1 MRILWLILFCGVEV
15 IAADPKPSIA
25 LWRVPIP
32 MRDGVRL
39 SANVFL
45 PSENAPLPAI
55 LVRTPYGKGTSLI
68 PNYQAFVDRGY
79 AVVVEDVR
87 GTHDSEGAFEPLT
100 QEPADGSDTI
110 DWIARQRW
118 SNGKVG
124 MIGGSYLGIAQ
135 WKAALTGNPHLKA
148 IFPVVSGDDDYLDRF
163 YSTGGAL
170 KLGHRLEWLAENRK
184 APGYEPDFNRFIW
197 HLPLRSADVGATGR
211 PDTEW
216 SQAIEHPAYDSFW
229 QAISTRAQLD
239 KIRVPVFAVGGWY
252 DNYAESDL
260 DAYVLLRRSSGLNHI
275 LIGPWPHNMSS
286 KFADADYGSES
297 SVPVRRLQLQWFGQW
312 LGGKDS
318 PLVSAPPVKIFV
330 MGANRWREDRE
341 WPPASARPKIL
352 YLESR
357 GHANTL
363 TGDGSLQNSA
373 RRREASDSYIYDP
386 RDPVPTRGGSV
397 CCNPRVFPWGPLD
410 QRTVEKR
417 QDVLV
422 YTTAP
427 LESGLEVIGPVKAV
441 IYVAS
446 SARDTDFTA
455 KLVDVFPDGVA
466 RILSDGLL
474 RLRYRHSLAKP
485 VLANPSTIYQ
495 VTIDA
500 GVTANYFP
508 AGHRLRLEVS
518 SSNFPRFDRNPNTGG
533 PIASETRLVRA
544 NQWIYHGGAYA
555 SRLELLVMPL
565 APAVAVNAGHFRRD

>member
-1 MRILWLILFCGVEV
+1 VRIPWLILVCGVQV
-15 IAADPKPSIA
+15 FAADPKPSLA
-25 LWRVPIP
+25 LYRVPIP

-39 SANVFL
+39 SANVYL

-79 AVVVEDVR
+79 AVIVEDVR
-87 GTHDSEGAFEPLT
+87 GTYDSEGAFEPLT
-100 QEPADGSDTI
+100 QESGDGSDTI
-110 DWIARQRW
+110 DWITRQRW

-163 YSTGGAL
+163 YSPGGAL

-184 APGYEPDFNRFIW
+184 APGYEPDFNKFIW
-197 HLPLRSADVGATGR
+197 RLPLRTADVAATGK
-211 PDTEW
+211 PDSEW

-229 QAISTRAQLD
+229 QAISTREHLD
-239 KIRVPVFAVGGWY
+239 KIHIPVFAVGGWY

-260 DAYVLLRRSSGLNHI
+260 DAYASLRRSSGLNHI

-286 KFADADYGSES
+286 KFAQADFGPDSGI
-297 SVPVRRLQLQWFGQW
+297 PVRRLQFQWFDQW

-318 PLVSAPPVKIFV
+318 PLASAPPVKIFV

-341 WPPASARPKIL
+341 WPPAAARPKVL

-363 TGDGSLQNSA
+363 GGDGVLRDGPA
-373 RRREASDSYIYDP
+373 RREASDAYIYDP
-386 RDPVPTRGGSV
+386 RDPVPTRGGAV

-410 QRTVEKR
+410 QRPVEKR

-422 YTTAP
+422 YTTPP
-427 LESGLEVIGPVKAV
+427 LETGLEVIGPVKAV

-455 KLVDVFPDGVA
+455 KLVDVFPDGAA
-466 RILSDGLL
+466 RILSDGIL
-474 RLRYRHSLAKP
+474 RLRYRQSLSKP
-485 VLANPSTIYQ
+485 VLATPGTVYQ
-495 VTIDA
+495 VAIDA

-533 PIASETRLVRA
+533 PIATETRLLRA
-544 NQWIYHGGAYA
+544 TQRIYHGAA
-555 SRLELLVMPL
+555 HPSRLELLIMPP
-565 APAVAVNAGHFRRD
+565 ARAVAGNIQRD

>member
-1 MRILWLILFCGVEV
+1 MRISWLILVCGVEV
-15 IAADPKPSIA
+15 FAADPKPSIA
-25 LWRVPIP
+25 LWHVPIA

-55 LVRTPYGKGTSLI
+55 LVRTPYGKGTNLI
-68 PNYQAFVDRGY
+68 PNYQAFLDRGY

-87 GTHDSEGAFEPLT
+87 GTYESEGTFEPLT
-100 QEPADGSDTI
+100 QESGDGSDTI

-163 YSTGGAL
+163 YSPGGAL

-184 APGYEPDFNRFIW
+184 APGYEPYFNKFIW
-197 HLPLRSADVGATGR
+197 HLPLRTADMAATGK
-211 PDTEW
+211 PDSEW

-229 QAISTRAQLD
+229 QSVSTREHLH

-260 DAYVLLRRSSGLNHI
+260 DAYASLRRSSGLNHV

-286 KFADADYGSES
+286 KFVEADFGRES
-297 SVPVRRLQLQWFGQW
+297 SVPVRRLQLQWFDQW

-318 PLVSAPPVKIFV
+318 PVVSAPPVKIFV

-341 WPPASARPKIL
+341 WPPAGARAKVL

-363 TGDGSLQNSA
+363 AGDGMLRDRLPQ
-373 RRREASDSYIYDP
+373 REGSDSYAYDP
-386 RDPVPTRGGSV
+386 RDPVPTRGGAV

-410 QRTVEKR
+410 QRAVERR

-427 LESGLEVIGPVKAV
+427 LETGLEVIGPVKAV
-441 IYVAS
+441 LYVAS

-455 KLVDVFPDGVA
+455 KLVDVFPDGTA
-466 RILSDGLL
+466 RILSDGIL
-474 RLRYRHSLAKP
+474 RLRYRQSLAMP
-485 VLANPSTIYQ
+485 ILANPGTIYQ

-500 GVTANYFP
+500 GVTANYFA

-533 PIASETRLVRA
+533 PIASETRLLRA
-544 NQWIYHGGAYA
+544 SQRIYHGAA
-555 SRLELLVMPL
+555 HPSRLELLAMPPVRSL
-565 APAVAVNAGHFRRD
+565 AANAGNIHRD

>member
-1 MRILWLILFCGVEV
+1 VEV

-55 LVRTPYGKGTSLI
+55 LVRTPYGKGSSLI

-184 APGYEPDFNRFIW
+184 APGYEPEFNRFIW
-197 HLPLRSADVGATGR
+197 HLPLWSADVAATGR

-357 GHANTL
+357 GQANTL

-373 RRREASDSYIYDP
+373 PRREASDSYIYDP
-386 RDPVPTRGGSV
+386 RDPVPTRGGAV

-446 SARDTDFTA
+446 SAKDTDFTA
-455 KLVDVFPDGVA
+455 KLVDVFPDGAA
-466 RILSDGLL
+466 RILSDGIL
-474 RLRYRHSLAKP
+474 RLRYRHSLAKL

-508 AGHRLRLEVS
+508 VGHRLRLEVS

-544 NQWIYHGGAYA
+544 NQRIYHGGAYP
-555 SRLELLVMPL
+555 SRLELLVMPPV
-565 APAVAVNAGHFRRD
+565 PAGAVNAGNFRRD